1 MSHSATCLMCL
12 KCPIQKINLRPILTT
27 AEFQSIQKIKTDKD
41 LLYLWNDV
49 LVVAA
54 AAEP

>member
-41 LLYLWNDV
+41 LFYLWNDV